1 MVRLSFNLA
10 GFAALVLW
18 FYAGPAGAYLD
29 VSDASVQKLENGLT
43 VIVLEEPGL
52 PVVSVQMLYKSGA
65 RNEVTGATGLA
76 HFMEHMAFR
85 ASENFPDTDLV
96 SSIYAV
102 GGEWHGYTWLDQT
115 TYFETTPAKHLELL
129 LRIEADRMAR
139 LKIPEADVD
148 SERGAVLTEMH
159 GYENDPT
166 SVLHDNVLYVS
177 FLAHAYRNNTI
188 GWEDDIANITHAQLV
203 AFYSRHY
210 QPANAVL
217 AIVGDINVDNAM
229 RQARHHFASIEG
241 RAVVPVPHTAE
252 PQQTGERRIRLQG
265 ALDQKYFKIAY
276 RAPSVGSPD
285 YAAFLLAQELLAASS
300 GVSFLQNDWGT
311 PVRPGSALA
320 GISDD
325 LVTWFPPS
333 AQNYVFTIGGSVPV
347 DRNEGAVESAIDGR
361 IQGLLAQFG
370 EGGKDSTALLE
381 KARQQVLRELIFDVQ
396 TTEDAAHQ
404 LAFFAG
410 LDALKVLQELPKAL
424 QLVGVQDVHRVLNR
438 YLGAEKR
445 TIGWYVP
452 TAAEEPVEKQAASSV
467 VLQTDAQPRSKPST
481 PALKHAAA
489 PARLQR
495 LSNGTPV
502 ILRPSTLSSTA
513 MLKMIVPSAD
523 FTLPANVSQSEP
535 ARGLSSIDFERLSSE
550 VGPAITQARALLD
563 TATPL
568 GEEQASDAAGPAA
581 LLERAFNDILR
592 LPRTAVKPATPLLL
606 VLSGDIDPAVELK
619 RLESSFGS
627 LPGAVWSR
635 PPLLDPPPAVDI
647 EKNTV
652 FSIAQ
657 EQLGYLVRVPNR
669 EDDAAIAW
677 QLTLYVLNHGYEGR
691 LGKEAISRRGLVYYI
706 DTAYHTD
713 GRNDWITMST
723 GVDADKL
730 PVMKD
735 LFRAELDRLLASP
748 PSVAELEE
756 ARAHLLGRFDSAA
769 QSNLDLADSLTR
781 QWVLHGG
788 LLGRA
793 EFLRKL
799 EGVTRQ
805 DIIDLL
811 PAFTS
816 GSFVSIRN
824 P

>member
-1 MVRLSFNLA
+1 MARLSLHL
-10 GFAALVLW
+10 GGLAALVLW
-18 FYAGPAGAYLD
+18 LYACPANAYLD
-29 VSDASVQKLENGLT
+29 LSAASVETLENGLT
-43 VIVLEEPGL
+43 VIVLEEHGL

-85 ASENFPDTDLV
+85 ASENFPDTELV

-115 TYFETTPAKHLELL
+115 TYFETTPAKHLDLL

-217 AIVGDINVDNAM
+217 AIVGDISVDDAM
-229 RQARHHFASIEG
+229 RQGRHHFAGIEG
-241 RAVVPVPHTAE
+241 RAAVPVPHTAE
-252 PQQTGERRIRLQG
+252 PQQTGERRISLQG

-311 PVRPGSALA
+311 PARPGSALA

-347 DRNEGAVESAIDGR
+347 DRNESAIESAIDGR

-370 EGGKDSTALLE
+370 EGGKDSVALLE
-381 KARQQVLRELIFDVQ
+381 KARQQVLRELVFDVQ

-410 LDALKVLQELPKAL
+410 LDALDVLQELPKAL
-424 QLVGVQDVHRVLNR
+424 HLVGVKDIHRVLGS

-445 TIGWYVP
+445 TIGWYAP
-452 TAAEEPVEKQAASSV
+452 TAEKKPVVRQPAHPVLPESGSQLRNEPTAPV
-467 VLQTDAQPRSKPST
+467 
-481 PALKHAAA
+481 LKHAAA

-502 ILRPSTLSSTA
+502 ILRPSTLSPTVV
-513 MLKMIVPSAD
+513 LKVIVPSAG
-523 FTLPANVSQSEP
+523 FTLPADVSQSEP
-535 ARGLSSIDFERLSSE
+535 AQGLSSIDFERLSSE
-550 VGPAITQARALLD
+550 VGPTITQARALLD

-568 GEEQASDAAGPAA
+568 DQGQAGSATGPEA
-581 LLERAFNDILR
+581 LLERAFNDILK
-592 LPRTAVKPATPLLL
+592 LPRTAVKPTGPLLL
-606 VLSGDIDPAVELK
+606 VLSGAIDPAVELK
-619 RLESSFGS
+619 RLESSFGG

-652 FSIAQ
+652 FPVAQ
-657 EQLGYLVRVPNR
+657 EQLGYVVRVPNR
-669 EDDAAIAW
+669 SDDAAIAW
-677 QLTLYVLNHGYEGR
+677 QLVLYVLNHGYEGR

-713 GRNDWITMST
+713 GQNDWITMST

-730 PVMKD
+730 PAMKK

-756 ARAHLLGRFDSAA
+756 AKNHLLGRFDSAA

-781 QWVLHGG
+781 QWVLHDG
-788 LLGRA
+788 LLGRD
-793 EFLRKL
+793 ELVRKL

-805 DIIDLL
+805 DIINLL
-811 PAFTS
+811 PAFTN